1 MLQDTPRFG
10 IDANESSR
18 LRDPSE
24 TDFPSVPPDDPAA
37 RSVSESVLGKDVY
50 PEDNSTAQ
58 LESDTWR
65 NWLPLD
71 RSATRKPIR
80 AKTAKNSSTTT
91 EPTKPN
97 SSA

>member
-1 MLQDTPRFG
+1 MAPLATAMFI
-10 IDANESSR
+10 IDWPTKIVVQPIATR
-18 LRDPSE
+18 
-24 TDFPSVPPDDPAA
+24 
-37 RSVSESVLGKDVY
+37 
-50 PEDNSTAQ
+50 
-58 LESDTWR
+58 R